1 MDQILFLV
9 ALVHILYCPYTKVE
23 ESFNL
28 QATHDILFHG
38 FNITEYDHHE
48 FPGVVPRTFLGPLFI
63 SVLSSPVVLIIHT
76 LGLSKF
82 LAQYVVRAALGL
94 CVLGAFRVLR
104 KTLQEEF
111 GAPFSFWFVAITVT
125 QYHFMYYLS
134 RPLPNIMVL
143 PLALLALHFWI
154 KQWHSY
160 FIYFSAAAIIIFRA
174 ELALFLGLLLLSDL
188 LFRKVSVM
196 SVLKSAVPA
205 GLIFLTLTIVVDSLF
220 WQRLVWPEGEVLFF
234 NTVLN
239 RSHEWGTSPFLWYFY
254 SAIPRAMAWSV
265 LLLPFGA
272 YYEPRV
278 LRMLIPVVIFV
289 FLFSFLPHKEL
300 RFIIYIFPVLNVV
313 AASACNKIWQYR
325 GKSVFHSFLAVGVFA
340 HLVLNIVFTLFL
352 LCIAGTNYPG
362 GVAIARLHRLANEEK
377 SVNVHIDVLSAQTGI
392 SRFTQI
398 NSHWRYNKTEN
409 LLPGGPEM
417 LKFSYLLIEA
427 KSKYSPNLKPY
438 LKTHD
443 LLESVEG
450 FSQVALNYHSFP
462 PLRIK
467 TKPLIFILKR
477 KDYIPSY
484 DDVSEEILEEIEAPS
499 LAEIEDLAPAE
510 PELKVELDTMEL
522 TEPFFDVSTLDKYE
536 DKIKETFV
544 SLSVE
549 KKVITV
555 EEIPKP
561 LNEESR
567 DSCMLESCMTPLDKK
582 EEKKSADEKIHI
594 LDSKDKELLEDEH
607 YSESKSE
614 GIEDEKTH
622 WTESEELQVE
632 IETETETEIQLE
644 IGEPNESEIFKY
656 KEEAQI
662 VDSKVISSVDE
673 AQSSIFSRDAG
684 NVEHCVIGSEQCA
697 EQTPSVVENLVHN
710 ANEEQVVQE
719 KSKKSKGKKLKKK
732 KIIKEL
738 VSERESVEDEIQK
751 AEMENVKE
759 FENKKEL
766 EENVTP
772 VEDKKE
778 LEENVTPVEDKSKL
792 NLQLLNEEP
801 LQVSE
806 IIQSII
812 VEPPSGIEISK
823 EMPKKESKKKKRS
836 QKYLKAQSRDLKRE
850 QSFDTET
857 AETIV
862 STDEGTATEESTDF
876 KNKESDSSVLDV
888 NKDSLG
894 DSFPQTL
901 EMDNSH
907 NMEDDKNLKLEII
920 SENKDVKEQIV
931 AKEKTLKKTKTKKKK
946 GKSEIEKPD
955 IELPVE
961 VRNNYM
967 EKKSDYDKT
976 EELVVS
982 GKDPNN
988 TQ

>member
-1 MDQILFLV
+1 
-9 ALVHILYCPYTKVE
+9 
-23 ESFNL
+23 
-28 QATHDILFHG
+28 
-38 FNITEYDHHE
+38 
-48 FPGVVPRTFLGPLFI
+48 
-63 SVLSSPVVLIIHT
+63 
-76 LGLSKF
+76 
-82 LAQYVVRAALGL
+82 
-94 CVLGAFRVLR
+94 
-104 KTLQEEF
+104 
-111 GAPFSFWFVAITVT
+111 
-125 QYHFMYYLS
+125 
-134 RPLPNIMVL
+134 
-143 PLALLALHFWI
+143 
-154 KQWHSY
+154 
-160 FIYFSAAAIIIFRA
+160 
-174 ELALFLGLLLLSDL
+174 
-188 LFRKVSVM
+188 
-196 SVLKSAVPA
+196 
-205 GLIFLTLTIVVDSLF
+205 
-220 WQRLVWPEGEVLFF
+220 
-234 NTVLN
+234 
-239 RSHEWGTSPFLWYFY
+239 
-254 SAIPRAMAWSV
+254 
-265 LLLPFGA
+265 
-272 YYEPRV
+272 
-278 LRMLIPVVIFV
+278 
-289 FLFSFLPHKEL
+289 
-300 RFIIYIFPVLNVV
+300 
-313 AASACNKIWQYR
+313 
-325 GKSVFHSFLAVGVFA
+325 
-340 HLVLNIVFTLFL
+340 
-352 LCIAGTNYPG
+352 
-362 GVAIARLHRLANEEK
+362 
-377 SVNVHIDVLSAQTGI
+377 
-392 SRFTQI
+392 
-398 NSHWRYNKTEN
+398 
-409 LLPGGPEM
+409 M